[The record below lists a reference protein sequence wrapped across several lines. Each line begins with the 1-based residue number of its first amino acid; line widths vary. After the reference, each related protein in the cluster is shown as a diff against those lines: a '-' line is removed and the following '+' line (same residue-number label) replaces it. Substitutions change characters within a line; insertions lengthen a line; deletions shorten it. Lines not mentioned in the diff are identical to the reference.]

1 MRPDERDPAHLW
13 DMLEA
18 AMAIARYGRGKTID
32 EYLRDPMFRDAVER
46 QFILVGEAARRLTE
60 AFRAA
65 HPEIPWQ
72 GVIGQRNVLIHRYE
86 EIDDRLMW
94 ERIQRDVPDLI
105 RLLSPLIPNPPVVES
120 ES

>member
-1 MRPDERDPAHLW
+1 MRPEERDPAHLW

-18 AMAIARYGRGKTID
+18 ARAVVRYGRGRTIE
-32 EYLRDPMFRDAVER
+32 EYLRDEMFRDAVER

-60 AFRAA
+60 AFRST

-72 GVIGQRNVLIHRYE
+72 RVIGQRNMLIHRYE

-94 ERIQRDVPDLI
+94 ERVQRDAPDLI
-105 RLLSPLIPNPPVVES
+105 HLLSPLVPDPPVVED